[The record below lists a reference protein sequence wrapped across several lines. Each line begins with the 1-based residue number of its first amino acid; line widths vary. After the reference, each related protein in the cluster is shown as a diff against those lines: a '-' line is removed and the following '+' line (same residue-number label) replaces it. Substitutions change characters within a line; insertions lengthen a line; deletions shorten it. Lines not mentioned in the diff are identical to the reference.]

1 MKNNALN
8 FVFNLNK
15 NEIIEKLNEFI
26 KINDYLKNELNNL
39 GFIEYK
45 HFYLNKNKKIKIF
58 YDYEFNSFVIINC
71 SGAIILVTTL
81 DSACSPL
88 ALLETFNVILLA
100 FV

>member
-15 NEIIEKLNEFI
+15 NDLINKLNEFI
-26 KINDYLKNELNNL
+26 EINDYLKNELNNL

-58 YDYEFNSFVIINC
+58 YDYEFNSFVIIKNNN
-71 SGAIILVTTL
+71 SLFTNL
-81 DSACSPL
+81 NYKKFKQFL
-88 ALLETFNVILLA
+88 NELKNHL
-100 FV
+100 